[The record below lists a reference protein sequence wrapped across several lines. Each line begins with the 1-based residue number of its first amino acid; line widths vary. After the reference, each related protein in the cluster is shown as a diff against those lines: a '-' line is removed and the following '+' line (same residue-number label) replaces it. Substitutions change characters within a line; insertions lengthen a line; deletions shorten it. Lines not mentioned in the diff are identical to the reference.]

1 MFHCFYVVYPDCN
14 DVYCAVLLIGL
25 PPVYDWVRVA
35 HIIILLY
42 YVVFCVLCL
51 SSSCVYCAQCCLFM
65 IVPSVFCNVYLSC
78 FVCAQILPVS
88 LDCPFFIAPSCCQ
101 CLWIVHSLL
110 PLRVASV
117 SGLSILYCPFVLSVS
132 LDFPFVI
139 APSALLTY
147 ICICF
152 VLQFILLYHLL
163 LKQIT
168 RLKIY
173 FGISIFV
180 MHGE

>member
-14 DVYCAVLLIGL
+14 ALYSAVLLIGL
-25 PPVYDWVRVA
+25 PPVYDWVRGA
-35 HIIILLY
+35 HIFSFLY

-51 SSSCVYCAQCCLFM
+51 SSSCAQCCLFM
-65 IVPSVFCNVYLSC
+65 IAPSVFCNVYLSC
-78 FVCAQILPVS
+78 FVCAQIVP
-88 LDCPFFIAPSCCQ
+88 
-101 CLWIVHSLL
+101 
-110 PLRVASV
+110 
-117 SGLSILYCPFVLSVS
+117 VS

-152 VLQFILLYHLL
+152 VLQFIFLYHLW
-163 LKQIT
+163 LKHIT